1 MKKISL
7 TILFAAAL
15 AFAGSL
21 ALSSCGSKS
30 HDETHTEEDA
40 MEEVHEDEAM
50 HEHEGEAHDSTAHEH
65 TDEALA
71 YACPMHPEEK
81 GNEGDTCSKCKMA
94 LVKIKT
100 EEVEQ

>member
-15 AFAGSL
+15 VFAGSL
-21 ALSSCGSKS
+21 ALTSCGSKS
-30 HDETHTEEDA
+30 HDETHAEEDA

-50 HEHEGEAHDSTAHEH
+50 HEHEGEPHDSTAHEH
-65 TDEALA
+65 AEEALA

-81 GNEGDTCSKCKMA
+81 GKEGDTCSKCKMA
-94 LVKIKT
+94 LEKIEKT
-100 EEVEQ
+100 EE